1 MEKDILR
8 IQKNPETEIVLR
20 LDDFGGTPGLTIREF
35 VKSERYTGFT
45 KAGVRIKAEKFE
57 EFKNAINAIDT
68 ADFKTDAPASKPEP
82 ATEPKQTDS
91 EDAGI
96 DESGLM

>member
-8 IQKNPETEIVLR
+8 IQKNNETEIVLR

-45 KAGVRIKAEKFE
+45 KAGTRIKFDKFE
-57 EFKNAINAIDT
+57 EFKTAINAIKQE
-68 ADFKTDAPASKPEP
+68 DFESIKPQKTKTVDNQEESGI
-82 ATEPKQTDS
+82 S
-91 EDAGI
+91 ED
-96 DESGLM
+96 GLM